1 LRKPNRLTAVVASA
15 LLCAGLVA
23 VGQTPAQ
30 AAGPI
35 YKDPSQPVAARVADL
50 MAAKEMT
57 LDAKLGQMT
66 QLRVRENATNLPDVP
81 RLLIGSVLS
90 GGGELPLTQTQTPQ
104 AWADLYDSYQRAA
117 LGTPLGVPILYG
129 MDAVHGANHAYGATI
144 FPHNVGLGA
153 TRDPAL
159 VERIGRTTAIEVAAT
174 GMDWTYSPCVC
185 VARDDHWGRVYE
197 SFGETPEDPSAMTSL
212 ITGLQ
217 GATLNDPTSILATA
231 KHYVG
236 DGGTTG
242 GDDQGNTQLS
252 EAELRAIHLPPF
264 REAVRRNV
272 ASVMVSYSSWNDAKM
287 HGHKYLITD
296 VLKGE
301 FGFQGM
307 VITDWDGIEKVDGQ
321 VKFSPEDVRTAAN
334 AGIDVFMITEQYE
347 TFINLLRD
355 EVVAGRVPLSHIDDA
370 VRRILTKKFEL
381 GLFERPYAD
390 RSLMSKVGSPEHRAI
405 AREAVQKSQVVL
417 KNNGALPIKRNPGKI
432 FVAGKSA
439 DNIGFQSGGWTM
451 KWQGDDGPTTPGTT
465 VLQGIRNTVAP
476 GTTVT
481 HAKDGTGIDGS
492 YSVAVAVIGEK
503 PYAEDRGDREDDLRL
518 DATDRAVLA
527 KLKASG
533 VPVVTVILS
542 GRPLDITAELPDFA
556 ALVAGWLPGSEGQG
570 VADVLFGAVK
580 PTGKLPVTWAKNVG
594 QQPIN
599 AGDGKVPLFAYGH
612 GLTYDAVITPPTT
625 PTGRDPR
632 ETIQA
637 ESFTG
642 QSGIQ
647 LEDCADAGCGQSI
660 AYVSPG
666 DHLWFDDV
674 DFGATSP
681 GTVTTRVA
689 SGASSGNVVYRLD
702 SVTGPVVA
710 TAPITSTGGWTSWR
724 DVTATVTGAT
734 GKHRLYVVF
743 TGPGGD
749 FVNVNWMRFA

>member
-1 LRKPNRLTAVVASA
+1 LLTPNRLTAVVASA
-15 LLCAGLVA
+15 VLCAGIVA
-23 VGQTPAQ
+23 VGHVPAR
-30 AAGPI
+30 AADLV

-50 MAAKEMT
+50 LGRMS
-57 LDAKLGQMT
+57 LDEKLGQMT
-66 QLRVRENATNLPDVP
+66 QAETKFVSPPALRDLR
-81 RLLIGSVLS
+81 IGSVLS
-90 GGGELPLTQTQTPQ
+90 GGGQLPNPQTPQTPQ

-117 LGTPLGVPILYG
+117 LETPLGIPMLYG
-129 MDAVHGANHAYGATI
+129 IDAVHGASHVYGATI

-159 VERIGRTTAIEVAAT
+159 VERIGRTTAVEVAAT
-174 GMDWTYSPCVC
+174 GVDWTYSPCVC
-185 VARDDHWGRVYE
+185 VARDDHWGRVFE
-197 SFGETPEDPSAMTSL
+197 SFGETPENPSAMTSL

-242 GDDQGNTQLS
+242 GDDQGNTVLT
-252 EAELRAIHLPPF
+252 EAELREIHLPPF

-272 ASVMVSYSSWNDAKM
+272 ASVMASYSSWNGAKM
-287 HGHKYLITD
+287 HGNKYLITD

-301 FGFQGM
+301 FGFKGM
-307 VITDWDGIEKVDGQ
+307 VITDWDGIEKIDGQ
-321 VKFSPEDVRTAAN
+321 FGFSPEDVRTAAN
-334 AGIDVFMITEQYE
+334 AGVDVFMITEQYAG
-347 TFINLLRD
+347 FINLLRT
-355 EVVAGRVPLSHIDDA
+355 EVQAGRVPLSRIDDA
-370 VRRILTKKFEL
+370 NRRILTKKFEL

-390 RSLMSKVGSPEHRAI
+390 RSLASKVGSAAHRAI

-417 KNNGALPIKRNPGKI
+417 KNNGTLPIKRNPGKI

-439 DNIGFQSGGWTM
+439 DNIGYQSGGWTM
-451 KWQGDDGPTTPGTT
+451 QWQGGSGPTTPGTT

-481 HAKDGTGIDGS
+481 HDQDGNGIDGS

-503 PYAEDRGDREDDLRL
+503 PYAEYEGDREDDLRL
-518 DATDRAVLA
+518 DETDRAVLA
-527 KLKASG
+527 KLKAAG

-556 ALVAGWLPGSEGQG
+556 ALVAGWLPGTEGQG
-570 VADVLFGAVK
+570 VADILFGAVK
-580 PTGKLPVTWAKNVG
+580 PTGKLPMTWAKNVG

-599 AGDGKVPLFAYGH
+599 AGDGKAPLFAYGY
-612 GLTYDAVITPPTT
+612 GLTYDAVITPPTP

-632 ETIQA
+632 DTIQA
-637 ESFTG
+637 ESFNG
-642 QSGIQ
+642 QSGVQ
-647 LEDCADAGCGQSI
+647 LEDCADTGCGQSAGYI
-660 AYVSPG
+660 SPG
-666 DHLWFDDV
+666 DFLHFDDV

-681 GTVTTRVA
+681 RTVTTRVA
-689 SGASSGNVVYRLD
+689 SGASSGNIEYRLD

-710 TAPITSTGGWTSWR
+710 TAGITSTGGWASWR
-724 DVTATVTGAT
+724 DVTAAVTGAI

-749 FVNVNWMRFA
+749 FVNVNWMRFS